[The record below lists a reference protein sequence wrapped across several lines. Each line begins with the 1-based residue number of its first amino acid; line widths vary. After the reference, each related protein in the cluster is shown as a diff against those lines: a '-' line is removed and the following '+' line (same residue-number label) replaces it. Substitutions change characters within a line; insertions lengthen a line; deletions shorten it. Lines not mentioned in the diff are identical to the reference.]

1 MPPSMLMVPFAARM
15 SALARKTPGT
25 PATAELPVM
34 LMSPP
39 PVALSIAMKLAP
51 PFGLSMTPY
60 AGLLVPEFVVFPIR
74 VIAEPVAFDEIIEP
88 EVVGVGASEIAKP
101 WK

>member
-1 MPPSMLMVPFAARM
+1 
-15 SALARKTPGT
+15 
-25 PATAELPVM
+25 M

-51 PFGLSMTPY
+51 PFGLSTMPN
-60 AGLLVPEFVVFPIR
+60 AGWDTAVLEVLPIS
-74 VIAEPVAFDEIIEP
+74 VIALPLAFEEIIEP
-88 EVVGVGASEIAKP
+88 EVDGLGASEIANP